1 LSEKYIIYTK
11 IIELIVNKISIV
23 AIVFANCYTENRT
36 KECGR
41 VAENALHQNFYQEGD
56 MIWKM

>member
-1 LSEKYIIYTK
+1 M
-11 IIELIVNKISIV
+11 NKISIV